1 MARSTTRA
9 TTAALLAALVA
20 CGGEMRKE
28 NTRAP
33 LPELAQVTAEEW
45 QRLAARRLFFG
56 HQSVGGNVIEG
67 VQELLQANPA
77 IPLRVVETSDPAQM
91 TAPGLYHGYVG
102 TNGEPDTKLAD
113 FARLAAAVGDSG
125 TAMVKFCYVDVTA
138 ETDPAALFARYK
150 AAVDSLR
157 TRHPALTI
165 VHMTLPLQVDP
176 GTMFHW
182 RTVIRGKQ
190 TPYRTLNA
198 IRARYNRLVRET
210 YEGREPLFDLAHFQ
224 SILADGSVGITSHK
238 GLDVE
243 YLAPEWTSD
252 GGHLNEAGR
261 KRVAQAFLV
270 TLAKLD
276 GPTD

>member
-1 MARSTTRA
+1 MSRATNRA

-45 QRLAARRLFFG
+45 QRLAGRRLFFG

-67 VQELLQANPA
+67 VQELLRANPA
-77 IPLRVVETSDPAQM
+77 IPLRIVETSDPAQM
-91 TAPGLYHGYVG
+91 AAPGIYHGYVG
-102 TNGEPDTKLAD
+102 KNGEPDTKLAD
-113 FARLAAAVGDSG
+113 FSRLAAAVGDSG
-125 TAMVKFCYVDVTA
+125 TVMMKFCYVDVTKD
-138 ETDPAALFARYK
+138 TDPAALFARYR
-150 AAVDSLR
+150 AAVDSLHE
-157 TRHPALTI
+157 RHPSLTI

-198 IRARYNRLVRET
+198 IRAQYNQLMRQT

-224 SILADGSVGITSHK
+224 SILADGSVGMLSHK
-238 GLDVE
+238 GFDVE
-243 YLAPEWTSD
+243 YLAPEWTYD

-270 TLAKLD
+270 TLAKL
-276 GPTD
+276 